1 MTIYLSHLYH
11 YLNIYHIFN
20 IFGQKKTVSFETVS
34 VFVFCRIF
42 CSLEFKLYQGLQEV
56 RRKLLLALRVGLEP
70 TTYRLTA
77 ERSTNWANGEYIL
90 ATTYFLSRVTHK
102 YRRHI
107 GAWLLCSEW
116 EQVFP
121 PCNHH
126 QKIYFNTNY
135 IVST

>member
-77 ERSTNWANGEYIL
+77 ERSTN
-90 ATTYFLSRVTHK
+90 
-102 YRRHI
+102 
-107 GAWLLCSEW
+107 
-116 EQVFP
+116 
-121 PCNHH
+121 
-126 QKIYFNTNY
+126 
-135 IVST
+135 